1 MINYITTKKFMS
13 KQYKYSNDDYINI
26 SYYKSIIGIID
37 HHQNIGSNIENQTIE
52 QLMKFVSLLVYLVY
66 INVTNMLEEEIM
78 ECQQFRDMKPMIVE
92 EPFYEKIHELLLKHN
107 EKQYLYTSAGREILK
122 KYIKY
127 ICRLYRMMSLKTY
140 QGRRKT
146 LENISNGIY
155 QHYAF
160 DKHEFISKIL
170 NGKHYNK
177 LLRAI
182 EGAQLVCYQSVILI
196 NSKIVEDYIYDL
208 GYVILTQNYSLKH
221 IDIER
226 DIYDP
231 NAVKIHRSENFK
243 ILNQLLFC
251 PSSSKT
257 YYSAKVI
264 SNILKS
270 TIDMCVELND
280 LRNEIIESE
289 GNNTLLTQQTTPNVY
304 KSIKNVKQEIDI
316 LEKQNEEYLK
326 EIQSLKR
333 ILDTNT
339 NTNTTTS
346 TQNQDSLE
354 LLNIKLKCAKM
365 RKIIIKN
372 INDEKMDDFI
382 DIFN

>member
-1 MINYITTKKFMS
+1 MDTSQRKIMS
-13 KQYKYSNDDYINI
+13 KQYKYSNDDYVNI

-37 HHQNIGSNIENQTIE
+37 HHQNIGSHIENRTID
-52 QLMKFVSLLVYLVY
+52 QLIKFVSLLVYLVY
-66 INVTNMLEEEIM
+66 INTTNMSEEAIM

-92 EPFYEKIHELLLKHN
+92 EPFYEKIHELLLEHN
-107 EKQYLYTSAGREILK
+107 KKQYLYTSAGRDIFE

-140 QGRRKT
+140 QSRRKT

-155 QHYAF
+155 HHYTF

-208 GYVILTQNYSLKH
+208 GYVILTRNYSLTH
-221 IDIER
+221 IEIER
-226 DIYDP
+226 NTYDSI
-231 NAVKIHRSENFK
+231 AVKIYRSENFK
-243 ILNQLLFC
+243 ILNEILFY
-251 PSSSKT
+251 PLSSRT
-257 YYSAKVI
+257 YYSAKVV
-264 SNILKS
+264 SNILKT
-270 TIDMCVELND
+270 TIDMCIELND
-280 LRNEIIESE
+280 LYEEIND
-289 GNNTLLTQQTTPNVY
+289 GTLLVQQTTPNVY
-304 KSIKNVKQEIDI
+304 KSIENVKQEIDI
-316 LEKQNEEYLK
+316 LEKQNEEYMK
-326 EIQSLKR
+326 EIQTLKR
-333 ILDTNT
+333 KLDTNT
-339 NTNTTTS
+339 
-346 TQNQDSLE
+346 QDQDSQELE
-354 LLNIKLKCAKM
+354 LSNIKLKCSKM

-382 DIFN
+382 DVFN